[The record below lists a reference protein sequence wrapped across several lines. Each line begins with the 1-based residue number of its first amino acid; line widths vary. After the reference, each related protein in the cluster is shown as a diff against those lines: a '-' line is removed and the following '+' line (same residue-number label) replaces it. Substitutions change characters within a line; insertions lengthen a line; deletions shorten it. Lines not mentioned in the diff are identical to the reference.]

1 MISFEMFRLQDG
13 SPIYLQILLYIKR
26 GIIAGTICD
35 GDELPSRRVL
45 SALLGVNPN
54 TVQKAYKI
62 LEDEGLIQSR
72 TGAKSCVM
80 ITAQKLAEIREEVLE
95 EDTKG
100 IIASLKLMGLK
111 KEEAYALLDK
121 YWD

>member
-1 MISFEMFRLQDG
+1 M
-13 SPIYLQILLYIKR
+13 
-26 GIIAGTICD
+26 
-35 GDELPSRRVL
+35 V
-45 SALLGVNPN
+45 
-54 TVQKAYKI
+54 
-62 LEDEGLIQSR
+62 
-72 TGAKSCVM
+72 
-80 ITAQKLAEIREEVLE
+80 ITAPKLAEIREEVLE